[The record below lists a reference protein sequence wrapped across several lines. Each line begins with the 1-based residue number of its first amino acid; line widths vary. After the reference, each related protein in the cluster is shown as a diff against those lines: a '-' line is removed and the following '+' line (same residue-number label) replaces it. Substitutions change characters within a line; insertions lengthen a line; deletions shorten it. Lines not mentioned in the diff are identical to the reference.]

1 MPHPSQHITY
11 KPVDFNPFEEEKGI
25 EKIIPV
31 NEPQKEIW
39 LSCMIGGND
48 ANCAYNES
56 VSLDF
61 SGEMNT
67 AYFETALRKV
77 IERHEALRATI
88 SPDGEVLIIQQPG
101 NFSLSTTDL
110 SSIPEE
116 KNRLIDEF
124 IVEEMNFVFSL
135 VEGPL
140 YRFHLHKLGEKHF
153 LFTVVLHHIIADG
166 WSTGVILDDLSKLY
180 NQLLKNGYA
189 ELPAPPQISTYAST
203 LESFKKTVAFEQTNT
218 FWLNQYQESVPVL
231 DLQTDF
237 PRPSQ
242 RTYKSKRFDFQLNSE
257 LVNQIRKTGA
267 KNGSSMVST
276 LLHAFEVFLF
286 QQTNQQDIVV
296 GLPAAGQAA
305 TENTGLVGHCVNLLP
320 LRSFIDSEMSFNAY
334 LKKRRPELFDAYD
347 HQLFTYGQLIKKLN
361 IKRDHSRIPMVPV
374 IFNIDLGMDQGLV
387 FDQLDYKLISNPRSN
402 ETFEIFLNISGAGN
416 VYILEW
422 SYNTQLFKPE
432 TIQRMAFDFQNLL
445 EKVTANPDI
454 PIKDLT
460 EEKSNSW
467 NESIRLWNK
476 TDVPY
481 PRESSLISLIDQTAL
496 TYPDKTA
503 VSFGERS
510 ISYFELKL
518 KSDQL
523 AEYLIKQGMTSGDIT
538 GLAAER
544 SIEMLICMLS
554 IMKCGAAYLPLDPE
568 YPAERIEYM
577 LENSEAH
584 FLLVSDLCKGKYH
597 SRATE
602 LSISEIF
609 SSLEYVG
616 QECDFPIVRGNDL
629 AYVLYTSGST
639 GKPKGVQIMHYNLVN
654 FLLSMQKDPGLNS
667 RDKLLAITT
676 ISFDIAGLEL
686 FLPLISGAE
695 LILCDRETSRDGRR
709 LLETLSS
716 REITFMQATP
726 ATWRMLIDAGWNSS
740 PGLKVLCGGEA
751 FPPALAEI
759 LHTKVGSVYNMYG
772 PTETTIWSSLKLLS
786 AEDKQITIGKPIQNT
801 RFYILNAQLNPVKPG
816 ATGEIYIG
824 GDGVG
829 LGYLNQP
836 ELTAERFIKDPFC
849 DSPDSRMYQTGDLGK
864 YTADGEILYMG
875 RSDQQIKV
883 RGFRIEPGEIESVLH
898 DINEVKSAIVI
909 AREDIPGDQ
918 RMVAYVIPV
927 EKELIESDTFGEWK
941 KELRNHLP
949 EYMIPQDFVI
959 MEEFPLTPNHKIDR
973 KALPKP
979 PKQQTAAANQPAIR
993 KMTKREAVIAEI
1005 WSDVLGLV
1013 NPSPDDDFFEL
1024 GGHSLLA
1031 VKVMVEIE
1039 RVTGKRLPLST
1050 LFESSTISSLAK
1062 KTGGDDDNEEHSWDV
1077 LVPIKPSGK
1086 KDPIYLVH
1094 GGGLHVLL
1102 FASMSKYIDDDQPVY
1117 GIQGLGMKRDMEL
1130 LYSNEEIASKYLE
1143 EILQN
1148 NPDGPYCLAG
1158 YSMGGKIVF
1167 EIANQLQR
1175 MGKTVKFLGII
1186 DTYATNEDEN
1196 LRIKMSKKIIRQF
1209 RKIPFFISSFIKNP
1223 KDAWSYQ
1230 MYMSKT
1236 RIKQLLSKNKEEETK
1251 HFNERELEIVNS
1263 YDIAY
1268 QKYRLKPSDLK
1279 IHLFRVNKRL
1289 YFLDDLK
1296 FLGWAKFA
1304 KKGVEVHEI
1313 PGDHRTFLYSPN
1325 DQGFARILQGVLDK
1339 L

>member
-1 MPHPSQHITY
+1 MPHPNQNIIY

-39 LSCMIGGND
+39 LSCMIGGDD
-48 ANCAYNES
+48 ANSAYNES

-61 SGEMNT
+61 SGEMNMY
-67 AYFETALRKV
+67 YFETALHKV

-88 SPDGEVLIIQQPG
+88 SPDGELLIIQQPG
-101 NFSLSTTDL
+101 DFHLSITDW
-110 SSIPEE
+110 SSVPEE
-116 KNRLIDEF
+116 QDQLIAEF
-124 IVEEMNFVFSL
+124 TTQEMNFVFSL
-135 VEGPL
+135 VKGPL
-140 YRFHLHKLGEKHF
+140 YRFHLHKLGEKRF

-166 WSTGVILDDLSKLY
+166 WSTGVILDDLSKFY
-180 NQLLKNGYA
+180 NQLLKNGHA
-189 ELPAPPQISTYAST
+189 ELPDPPQISTYAST
-203 LESFKKTVAFEQTNT
+203 IESFKKTAAFEQTNS
-218 FWLNQYQESVPVL
+218 FWLNQYRESVPVL
-231 DLQTDF
+231 DLPTDF

-242 RTYKSKRFDFQLNSE
+242 RTYNSKRSDFQLNAE
-257 LVNQIRKTGA
+257 LVDQIRKTGA

-320 LRSFIDSEMSFNAY
+320 LRSFIDSELTFNAY
-334 LKKRRPELFDAYD
+334 LKKRKPELLDAYD

-374 IFNIDLGMDQGLV
+374 IFNIDLGMDQGVV
-387 FDQLDYKLISNPRSN
+387 FNQLDYKLISNPRSN
-402 ETFEIFLNISGAGN
+402 ETFEIFLNISGAGG
-416 VYILEW
+416 VYTLEW

-432 TIQRMAFDFQNLL
+432 TIHRMALDFQNLL
-445 EKVTANPDI
+445 EKVTTNPDI

-467 NESIRLWNK
+467 KQTIRLWNN
-476 TDVPY
+476 TDVDY
-481 PRESSLISLIDQTAL
+481 PKESSLISLIDQTAL
-496 TYPDKTA
+496 IYPDKTA
-503 VSFGERS
+503 VSFGEKS

-523 AEYLIKQGMTSGDIT
+523 AEYLIEQGMTSGDIA

-577 LENSEAH
+577 LENSRAH

-597 SRATE
+597 CHATE
-602 LSISEIF
+602 LSITEIF
-609 SSLEYVG
+609 SSLEYVE
-616 QECDFPIVRGNDL
+616 QDCDFPIVSSNEL

-654 FLLSMQKDPGLNS
+654 FLLSMQKEPGLTS

-695 LILCDRETSRDGRR
+695 LILCDRDTSRDGRR
-709 LLETLSS
+709 LLELLNNKDV
-716 REITFMQATP
+716 TFMQATP

-751 FPPALAEI
+751 FPPALAEV

-829 LGYLNQP
+829 RGYLNQP
-836 ELTAERFIKDPFC
+836 ELTAERFIKDPFS
-849 DSPDSRMYQTGDLGK
+849 DAPDSRMYQTGDLGK

-909 AREDIPGDQ
+909 AREDTPGDQ
-918 RMVAYVIPV
+918 RMVAYVIPT
-927 EKELIESDTFGEWK
+927 ENELVESDAFGQWK

-959 MEEFPLTPNHKIDR
+959 LEEFPLTPNHKIDR

-979 PKQQTAAANQPAIR
+979 QRIQAIPATQQLSR
-993 KMTKREAVIAEI
+993 EMTKSETIIATI
-1005 WSDVLGLV
+1005 WSEVLGLTD
-1013 NPSPDDDFFEL
+1013 PSPDDDFFEL

-1031 VKVMVEIE
+1031 VKVMTEIE
-1039 RVTGKRLPLST
+1039 RITGRRLPLAT
-1050 LFESSTISSLAK
+1050 LFESSTIAGLAK
-1062 KTGGDDDNEEHSWDV
+1062 KVKDDTAEKWNV
-1077 LVPIKPSGK
+1077 LVPIKTSGS
-1086 KDPIYLVH
+1086 KDPLYLVH
-1094 GGGLHVLL
+1094 GGGLNVLL
-1102 FASMSKYIDDDQPVY
+1102 FKSFIQHLDEEQPVY
-1117 GIQGLGMKRDMEL
+1117 GIQGLGLNTSSTLK
-1130 LYSNEEIASKYLE
+1130 YSVEEIAKVYIE
-1143 EILQN
+1143 EIIAS
-1148 NPDGPYCLAG
+1148 NPDGPYNLAG
-1158 YSMGGKIVF
+1158 YSMGGLLAF
-1167 EIANQLQR
+1167 EMARQLTAL
-1175 MGKTVKFLGII
+1175 GKTINFLGIL
-1186 DTYATNEDEN
+1186 DTYAGEQQPKSKGLPYFIKKIKRQHHKLFFFVKSFFEN
-1196 LRIKMSKKIIRQF
+1196 PIGAIKYQMKVTEIRIKNTFNLES
-1209 RKIPFFISSFIKNP
+1209 
-1223 KDAWSYQ
+1223 D
-1230 MYMSKT
+1230 
-1236 RIKQLLSKNKEEETK
+1236 EELK
-1251 HFNERELEIVNS
+1251 HFSPDQRKAYESYEIALSNHT
-1263 YDIAY
+1263 ITPA
-1268 QKYRLKPSDLK
+1268 DLK
-1279 IHLFRVNKRL
+1279 VSLFRVNKRL
-1289 YFLDDLK
+1289 YYLDDLK
-1296 FLGWAKFA
+1296 FLGWNELAQ
-1304 KKGVEVHEI
+1304 KGVDIYAV
-1313 PGDHRTFLYSPN
+1313 PGDHKTFLYPPN
-1325 DQGFARILQGVLDK
+1325 DNEFARIIQSVLDK
-1339 L
+1339 NS

>member
-1 MPHPSQHITY
+1 MPHPNQHIIY
-11 KPVDFNPFEEEKGI
+11 KPVDFNPFEEERGI

-39 LSCMIGGND
+39 LSCMIGGDD
-48 ANCAYNES
+48 ANRAYNES
-56 VSLDF
+56 ISLDF
-61 SGEMNT
+61 KGDMNMY
-67 AYFETALRKV
+67 YFEIALNKV
-77 IERHEALRATI
+77 IERHEALHATI
-88 SPDGEVLIIQQPG
+88 SPDGELLIIQQPG
-101 NFSLSTTDL
+101 DFHLSITDW
-110 SSIPEE
+110 SSAREDHD
-116 KNRLIDEF
+116 RLITEF
-124 IVEEMNFVFSL
+124 IAQEMNFVFSL
-135 VEGPL
+135 VKGPL
-140 YRFHLHKLGEKHF
+140 YRFHLHKLGEKRF

-166 WSTGVILDDLSKLY
+166 WSTGVILDDLSKFY
-180 NQLLKNGYA
+180 NQLLKTGHA
-189 ELPAPPQISTYAST
+189 ELPSPPQISTYAST
-203 LESFKKTVAFEQTNT
+203 IESLKKTAAFEQTNT
-218 FWLNQYQESVPVL
+218 FWLSQYRESVPVL
-231 DLQTDF
+231 DLPTDF
-237 PRPSQ
+237 PRPSR
-242 RTYKSKRFDFQLNSE
+242 RTYNSKRSDFQLNAE
-257 LVNQIRKTGA
+257 LVDQIRKTGT
-267 KNGSSMVST
+267 KNGCSMVST
-276 LLHAFEVFLF
+276 LLHAFEVFLY
-286 QQTNQQDIVV
+286 QQTNQQDIIV

-305 TENTGLVGHCVNLLP
+305 TENPGLVGHCVNLLP
-320 LRSFIDSEMSFNAY
+320 LRSFIDSDLSFNAY

-374 IFNIDLGMDQGLV
+374 IFNIDLGMDQGVV

-402 ETFEIFLNISGAGN
+402 ETFEIFLNISGAGG
-416 VYILEW
+416 VYTLEW

-432 TIQRMAFDFQNLL
+432 TIQRMALDFQTLL
-445 EKVTANPDI
+445 EKVTSTPDA
-454 PIKDLT
+454 PIKDLI

-467 NESIRLWNK
+467 KETIRLWNN
-476 TDVPY
+476 TDVDY
-481 PRESSLISLIDQTAL
+481 PKESSLTSLIDQTAL
-496 TYPDKTA
+496 IYPDKTA
-503 VSFGERS
+503 VSFGEKS

-523 AEYLIKQGMTSGDIT
+523 AEYLIEQGMTSGDIV

-568 YPAERIEYM
+568 YPVERIEYM
-577 LENSEAH
+577 LENSQAH
-584 FLLVSDLCKGKYH
+584 FLLVSDLCKRKYH
-597 SRATE
+597 SHATE
-602 LSISEIF
+602 LSITEIF
-609 SSLEYVG
+609 SSLEYAE
-616 QECDFPIVRGNDL
+616 QECDFPIVSGNGL

-654 FLLSMQKDPGLNS
+654 FLLGMQKEPGLTS
-667 RDKLLAITT
+667 SDKLLAITT

-695 LILCDRETSRDGRR
+695 VILCDRDTARDGRR
-709 LLETLSS
+709 LLDLLNS
-716 REITFMQATP
+716 RKITFMQATP
-726 ATWRMLIDAGWNSS
+726 ATWRMLIDAGWDSS

-751 FPPALAEI
+751 FPPALAEV
-759 LHTKVGSVYNMYG
+759 LHLKAGSVYNMYG

-801 RFYILNAQLNPVKPG
+801 RFYILNTKLNQVKPG

-836 ELTAERFIKDPFC
+836 ELTAERFIKDPFS
-849 DSPDSRMYQTGDLGK
+849 DAPDSRMYQTGDLGK

-898 DINEVKSAIVI
+898 DISEVKSAIVI
-909 AREDIPGDQ
+909 AREDTPGDQ
-918 RMVAYVIPV
+918 RMVAYVIPA
-927 EKELIESDTFGEWK
+927 ENELVESDAFGQWK

-959 MEEFPLTPNHKIDR
+959 LEEFPLTPNHKIDR

-979 PKQQTAAANQPAIR
+979 PKQSTASLKQSGFR
-993 KMTKREAVIAEI
+993 KMTKREGVIAAI
-1005 WSDVLGLV
+1005 WSEVLGLV
-1013 NPSPDDDFFEL
+1013 DPSPDDDFFEL

-1031 VKVMVEIE
+1031 VKVMTEIE
-1039 RVTGKRLPLST
+1039 RITGKRLPLAT
-1050 LFESSTISSLAK
+1050 LFESSTIAGLAK
-1062 KTGGDDDNEEHSWDV
+1062 KIGSDEEDEDPWDV
-1077 LVPIKPSGK
+1077 LVPIKPSGN

-1102 FASMSKYIDDDQPVY
+1102 FASMSKFIDDDQPVY
-1117 GIQGLGMKRDMEL
+1117 GIQALGMKRDMEL

-1143 EILQN
+1143 EILDN

-1186 DTYATNEDEN
+1186 DTYATNEEEN
-1196 LRIKMSKKIIRQF
+1196 LTSKLSKKIIRQF
-1209 RKIPFFISSFIKNP
+1209 RKLPFFINSFLKYP

-1230 MYMSKT
+1230 LHMSKS
-1236 RIKQLLSKNKEEETK
+1236 RVRQLLSKDKEEETK
-1251 HFNERELEIVNS
+1251 HFTERELEIVNS
-1263 YDIAY
+1263 YNIAY
-1268 QKYRLKPSDLK
+1268 QKYKLRPSDLK

-1325 DQGFARILQGVLDK
+1325 DKGFARILQAVLDK

>member
-1 MPHPSQHITY
+1 MPQPNQHIIY

-39 LSCMIGGND
+39 LSCMIGGDD
-48 ANCAYNES
+48 ANRAYNES
-56 VSLDF
+56 VSLDL
-61 SGEMNT
+61 SGEMNSQ
-67 AYFETALRKV
+67 YFETALRKV

-88 SPDGEVLIIQQPG
+88 SPDGEFLIIQQPG
-101 NFSLSTTDL
+101 DFQLSPKDW
-110 SSIPEE
+110 SSVPEQ
-116 KNRLIDEF
+116 KDGLIAEF
-124 IVEEMNFVFSL
+124 IEQEMNFVFSL
-135 VEGPL
+135 VNGPL
-140 YRFHLHKLGEKHF
+140 YRFHLHKLGEKRF

-166 WSTGVILDDLSKLY
+166 WSTGVILDDLSKFY
-180 NQLLKNGYA
+180 NQLLKTGHA

-203 LESFKKTVAFEQTNT
+203 IESFKKTAAFEQTNT
-218 FWLNQYQESVPVL
+218 FWLNQYRESVPVL
-231 DLQTDF
+231 DLPTDL
-237 PRPSQ
+237 PRPSK
-242 RTYKSKRFDFQLNSE
+242 RTYKSKRFDFQLNAE
-257 LVNQIRKTGA
+257 LVDHIRKTGA
-267 KNGSSMVST
+267 KNGCSMVST
-276 LLHAFEVFLF
+276 LLHAFEVFLY
-286 QQTNQQDIVV
+286 QQTNQQDIIV

-305 TENTGLVGHCVNLLP
+305 TENPGLVGHCVNLLP
-320 LRSFIDSEMSFNAY
+320 LRSFVDTDLSFNAY
-334 LKKRRPELFDAYD
+334 LKKRKPELFDAYD
-347 HQLFTYGQLIKKLN
+347 HQIFTYGQLIKKLS

-374 IFNIDLGMDQGLV
+374 IFNIDLGMDQGVV
-387 FDQLDYKLISNPRSN
+387 FDQLGYKLISNPRSN
-402 ETFEIFLNISGAGN
+402 ETFEIFLNISGAGG
-416 VYILEW
+416 VYTLEW

-432 TIQRMAFDFQNLL
+432 TIQRMALDFQNLL
-445 EKVTANPDI
+445 EQVTASPDA
-454 PIKDLT
+454 PIKNLT
-460 EEKSNSW
+460 EEKNNSW
-467 NESIRLWNK
+467 KETIRLWNN
-476 TDVPY
+476 TDADY
-481 PRESSLISLIDQTAL
+481 PKESSLTSLIDQTAL
-496 TYPDKTA
+496 IYPDKTA
-503 VSFGERS
+503 VSFGEKS

-523 AEYLIKQGMTSGDIT
+523 AEYLIEQGMTSGDIV

-577 LENSEAH
+577 LDNSKAH
-584 FLLVSDLCKGKYH
+584 FLLVSDLCKKKYNSH
-597 SRATE
+597 ATE
-602 LSISEIF
+602 LSITEIF
-609 SSLEYVG
+609 NSLEYVE
-616 QECDFPIVRGNDL
+616 QECDFPTVSGNNL

-654 FLLSMQKDPGLNS
+654 FLTSMQKEPGLTS

-695 LILCDRETSRDGRR
+695 LILCDRDTARDGRR
-709 LLETLSS
+709 LLELLNNK
-716 REITFMQATP
+716 EITFMQATP
-726 ATWRMLIDAGWNSS
+726 ATWRMLIDAGWESS

-751 FPPALAEI
+751 FPPALAEV
-759 LHTKVGSVYNMYG
+759 LHVKAASVYNMYG

-786 AEDKQITIGKPIQNT
+786 VEDKQITIGKPIQNT

-836 ELTAERFIKDPFC
+836 ELTAERFVADPFSE
-849 DSPDSRMYQTGDLGK
+849 SPHARMYQTGDIGK

-883 RGFRIEPGEIESVLH
+883 RGFRIEPGEIESILH

-909 AREDIPGDQ
+909 AREDVPGDQ
-918 RMVAYVIPV
+918 RMVAYVIPAENEFV
-927 EKELIESDTFGEWK
+927 KPDTFGQWK

-949 EYMIPQDFVI
+949 EYMIPQDFVLL
-959 MEEFPLTPNHKIDR
+959 EEFPLTPNHKIDR

-979 PKQQTAAANQPAIR
+979 PKQISTSLKQSGFQ
-993 KMTKREAVIAEI
+993 KMTKREGVIAAI
-1005 WSDVLGLV
+1005 WSEVLGLID
-1013 NPSPDDDFFEL
+1013 PSPDDDFFEL

-1031 VKVMVEIE
+1031 VKVMTEIE
-1039 RVTGKRLPLST
+1039 RITGRRLPLAT
-1050 LFESSTISSLAK
+1050 LFESSTIASLAK
-1062 KTGGDDDNEEHSWDV
+1062 KIGSDEDDDDPWDV
-1077 LVPIKPSGK
+1077 LVPIKPSGD

-1102 FASMSKYIDDDQPVY
+1102 FASMSKFIDDDQPVY
-1117 GIQGLGMKRDMEL
+1117 GIQALGMKRDMEL

-1143 EILQN
+1143 EILDN

-1186 DTYATNEDEN
+1186 DTYATNEEEN
-1196 LRIKMSKKIIRQF
+1196 LTSKLSKKIIRQF
-1209 RKIPFFISSFIKNP
+1209 RKLPFFINSFLKYP

-1230 MYMSKT
+1230 IHMSKS
-1236 RIKQLLSKNKEEETK
+1236 RIKQLLSKDKEDETK
-1251 HFNERELEIVNS
+1251 HFTDRELEIVKS

-1268 QKYRLKPSDLK
+1268 QKYKLRPSDLK
-1279 IHLFRVNKRL
+1279 IHLFRVKKRL

-1325 DQGFARILQGVLDK
+1325 DKGFARILQEVLDK